1 MNLLFL
7 TILLG
12 TSTLWGQTSYVPP
25 TRVLK
30 ERGSQI
36 STSADYFKTSKLV
49 DEKGRKTSLSDGQ
62 NFNRYQGEVN
72 GLFGLTDDF
81 NAGIGFRYRHQTS
94 SFNSG
99 TDDVNAKA
107 SGVQSIL
114 ARFLYGFEPTNR
126 TQFTFE
132 GMFRYVPYGNEV
144 LSATATDRTKL
155 ILGDEGN
162 EYSFGLGATYSSL
175 SNNHYTVRGGWRR
188 PGNDLSTEFYWNGEI
203 ALQWRWVA
211 VLAGMDGVTSLKNS
225 TYESDSTDRPSW
237 NTGVTQ
243 LYNSINRDWIAPYVG
258 LNFAFSPVWR
268 VELKVSQ
275 VVTGRSTDLGSGF
288 GINLVRRMDQS
299 DEKIID
305 SQFKTYDLEA
315 TVTKVSD
322 KKTYVVIDKGLNDD
336 IEKGMRFDF
345 FEFDYVGGNILIA
358 RGVVL
363 KVSADKS
370 IVKLTHRFNLSKE
383 IKEGLVG
390 RASLK

>member
-12 TSTLWGQTSYVPP
+12 TTILWGQTSYVPP

-30 ERGSQI
+30 ERDSQI
-36 STSADYFKTSKLV
+36 SASADYFKTSKLV
-49 DEKGRKTSLSDGQ
+49 DEDGRKTSLADGE

-94 SFNSG
+94 SF
-99 TDDVNAKA
+99 DVGNDEYDAKA
-107 SGVQSIL
+107 SAVQSLI
-114 ARFLYGFEPTNR
+114 ARVFYGFEPTNR
-126 TQFTFE
+126 TQFTLE
-132 GMFRYVPYGNEV
+132 GMFRYAPYSNDEI
-144 LSATATDRTKL
+144 SATSTDRNKL
-155 ILGDEGN
+155 ILGDEGS
-162 EYSFGLGATYSSL
+162 EYSVGLGATYSSL
-175 SNNHYTVRGGWRR
+175 SNNHYTIRGGWRR
-188 PGNDLSTEFYWNGEI
+188 PGDDLSTEFYWNGEI

-211 VLAGMDGVTSLKNS
+211 ALVGIDGVTSLKNS
-225 TYESDSTDRPSW
+225 TYESDPADRPAW
-237 NTGVTQ
+237 NTGTTQ
-243 LYNSINRDWIAPYVG
+243 LYNSINREWMAPYVG

-268 VELKVSQ
+268 IEFKGSQ
-275 VVTGRSTDLGSGF
+275 VVSGRSTDLGTGF
-288 GINLVRRMDQS
+288 GVSLVRRMDQS